1 MKTNAMKVSIEREQV
16 KVMEAARMLGCCG
29 GTVRRMID
37 RGFLTAHRMPG
48 AGLRA
53 ARYIPLHQIR
63 DIVYGRRAFG
73 RIDQA
78 AEAGA
83 GISWKTA
90 DWFERDAILQQKAGK
105 LATLFGVEAI
115 MELLATVGVKRVGDC
130 NPDQQRALNGHLL
143 RLAGYSKQS
152 RTTEWRRR
160 KAKAA
165 AAAPVLE
172 EWEKQS

>member
-1 MKTNAMKVSIEREQV
+1 MKVSIEREQV

-83 GISWKTA
+83 GISWRTG
-90 DWFERDAILQQKAGK
+90 DWFERDAILQQKAGR
-105 LATLFGVEAI
+105 LATILGPDPV
-115 MELLATVGVKRVGDC
+115 LAVLAKVGVPRIDAC
-130 NPDQQRALNGHLL
+130 NPEQQRTLNGHLL
-143 RLAGYSKQS
+143 RLAGYSGQS
-152 RTTEWRRR
+152 RTTAWRRQ
-160 KAKAA
+160 KAKAEA
-165 AAAPVLE
+165 REVGVE
-172 EWEKQS
+172 EWMMQ